1 MTAAAFSSKWK
12 QQHSAA
18 GASST
23 IQQQVAAATGGGSI
37 HSSRSNMHSSRWGQ
51 RWGHVPART
60 FYTVAGPSFWPK
72 YPLICS
78 QTSQTQD
85 RPWEQA
91 LLCRDPTSNKAGS
104 GVRGPPAFVFM
115 QKRSGGTDAFTSANS
130 VRRQGVVIKV
140 STRRRPLLQPNV
152 SPKARSGTALGRD
165 LTL

>member
-18 GASST
+18 GASSN

-78 QTSQTQD
+78 QTSQVQD

-91 LLCRDPTSNKAGS
+91 LHCRDPTSNKAGS
-104 GVRGPPAFVFM
+104 GVKEGLRLLYSCRNAVVEQTHLPLQIP
-115 QKRSGGTDAFTSANS
+115 SGARESSSRYRHVGGHCCSPMFLPK
-130 VRRQGVVIKV
+130 QG
-140 STRRRPLLQPNV
+140 Q
-152 SPKARSGTALGRD
+152 GRH
-165 LTL
+165 LAET